1 MNEKPNYYAV
11 IPANVRY
18 DKNLKA
24 NEKILY
30 GEISALLDKNGTCY
44 ASNNYFARLYK
55 VDPSAISKWI
65 SNLEKNNY
73 LKIEYIRANKE
84 IKQRNI
90 KIIGIDKYQ
99 EGYCQKNKENKEEE
113 ERKYI
118 KEKIFN
124 LIEENL
130 GRMLSPIEI
139 EIINKWDY
147 EYEIIELA
155 VKEAVLHN
163 AKTIKY
169 IDRIIFNWK
178 QNKVETVEDAKD
190 YLNEYSNKTNSKK
203 SKEPNIE
210 NYYRDLDE

>member
-18 DKNLKA
+18 DKRLKDKAKLLYSEIAALA
-24 NEKILY
+24 N
-30 GEISALLDKNGTCY
+30 KNGYCS
-44 ASNNYFARLYK
+44 ASNKYFANLYEVDVSTISRLIKNLCDYGYIKTEIIYK
-55 VDPSAISKWI
+55 ENS
-65 SNLEKNNY
+65 
-73 LKIEYIRANKE
+73 KE
-84 IKQRNI
+84 IEKRYMHI
-90 KIIGIDKYQ
+90 CIEGICK
-99 EGYCQKNKENKEEE
+99 KVKENKEEE

-118 KEKIFN
+118 KENIFN

>member
-18 DKNLKA
+18 DKRLKDKA
-24 NEKILY
+24 KLLY
-30 GEISALLDKNGTCY
+30 GEIAALTNKYGYCS
-44 ASNNYFARLYK
+44 ASNKYFANLYEIDVSTVSRLIKNLCDLDYIKTEIIYK
-55 VDPSAISKWI
+55 E
-65 SNLEKNNY
+65 NT
-73 LKIEYIRANKE
+73 KE
-84 IKQRNI
+84 IEKRYMQI
-90 KIIGIDKYQ
+90 CLEGICK
-99 EGYCQKNKENKEEE
+99 KVKENKEEE

-118 KEKIFN
+118 KENIFN

-130 GRMLSPIEI
+130 GRILSPIEI

-169 IDRIIFNWK
+169 IDRIIINWK